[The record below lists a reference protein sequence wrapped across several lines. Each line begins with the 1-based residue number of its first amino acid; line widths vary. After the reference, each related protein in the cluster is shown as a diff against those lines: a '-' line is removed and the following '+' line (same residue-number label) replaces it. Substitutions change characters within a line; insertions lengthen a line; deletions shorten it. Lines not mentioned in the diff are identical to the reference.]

1 MGYRAVPWLHATYFF
16 LVVQL
21 ILAML
26 TQMHR
31 KDMITITVCAS
42 AFYMLSYPETT
53 RRSQFRLLVVLI
65 FVSIFQDVFW
75 FALNKDT
82 EDDEDDGGLEKGVKK
97 FSRIFSF
104 ISFAWRVSSIVVVN
118 QIRLDLWPFCTFFV
132 PLIKLFKLSMM
143 IWHFNYL
150 CNFCVVLACYDPL
163 ERLLR
168 LRGDR

>member
-104 ISFAWRVSSIVVVN
+104 ISFAWRVSSCGKSGWICG
-118 QIRLDLWPFCTFFV
+118 LFALFFV
-132 PLIKLFKLSMM
+132 TLFKLLSM
-143 IWHFNYL
+143 IWHFNL